1 MVALGKLGFSGD
13 DYRLFVKVLAHFIR
27 DISFEVYTPPSFK
40 QPALAVSTPAYEK
53 HRSAGA
59 VRYRPARFFEKS
71 RGFYTIGSAA
81 FFAPLHRHVCLC
93 FLQGNMT
100 MALWFMKNMPMACS
114 LCKNMTMA
122 EEACNKRSCAEEI
135 LYMLLLISAELC
147 YTDIRRFSNENY
159 DKGAAKGD
167 VSMENLIL
175 SFNVVLPLF
184 LCISLGYFLKKIG
197 MCDEKALNVINK
209 MCFKVFLPIYLF
221 QNIYTTDLSA
231 AFNAKLIAF
240 AICGL
245 IVIFFVLM
253 FLIPK
258 IERENSRRGV
268 LVQAMFRSNF
278 ALFGLPVALSLCGE
292 ELIGPTSVLLG
303 LTVPVFNV
311 LAVISLE
318 TFRGGKPSVKKM
330 LKGIVTNPL
339 IIASVIGILFYFL
352 KIQLPYGIE
361 KSVTDLGRVA
371 TPLSLVALGGSF
383 TIGKVKGYTKQL
395 LLGVLG
401 RLVVVPAI
409 MIGLGIVIGLRNEM
423 LIPVMIMFG
432 APTAVS
438 SFPMAQQMG
447 GDGELAAEL
456 VVFSSGFAIV
466 TIFLWTFLL
475 KQGGFI

>member
-1 MVALGKLGFSGD
+1 
-13 DYRLFVKVLAHFIR
+13 
-27 DISFEVYTPPSFK
+27 
-40 QPALAVSTPAYEK
+40 
-53 HRSAGA
+53 
-59 VRYRPARFFEKS
+59 
-71 RGFYTIGSAA
+71 
-81 FFAPLHRHVCLC
+81 
-93 FLQGNMT
+93 
-100 MALWFMKNMPMACS
+100 
-114 LCKNMTMA
+114 
-122 EEACNKRSCAEEI
+122 
-135 LYMLLLISAELC
+135 
-147 YTDIRRFSNENY
+147 
-159 DKGAAKGD
+159 
-167 VSMENLIL
+167 MENLIL

-184 LCISLGYFLKKIG
+184 ICISLGYFLKRIG

-221 QNIYTTDLSA
+221 YNIYTTDHST
-231 AFNAKLIAF
+231 AFHAKLIVF
-240 AICGL
+240 AVGGL
-245 IVIFFVLM
+245 VVV
-253 FLIPK
+253 FLILMVLIPR
-258 IERENSRRGV
+258 IEQENARRGV
-268 LVQAMFRSNF
+268 LIQAIFRSNF

-292 ELIGPTSVLLG
+292 KQIGPTSVLLG

-318 TFRGGKPSVKKM
+318 TFRGGKPNVKQM

-339 IIASVIGILFYFL
+339 IIASVIGIAFYFL
-352 KIQLPYGIE
+352 HITLPAGIE
-361 KSVTDLGRVA
+361 KPVVDLGRVA

-395 LLGVLG
+395 FLGVLG
-401 RLVVVPAI
+401 RLVVVPGV
-409 MIGLGIVIGLRNEM
+409 MISLGILLGLRNEL

-438 SFPMAQQMG
+438 SFPLAQQMG